1 MGRRALPEQTFPA
14 ILFNGDSMVADRAT
28 EPGGPGAPV
37 RHREVTVVRFIKLFV
52 AAGLSALVSLA
63 TPAAAATP
71 KDTLVIVKQIDDII
85 TLDPAEV
92 FEFTGGEVIA
102 NVYDRIMT
110 YEAEDTA
117 RLVPGVAESYTAS
130 EDGHIITLKIRP
142 GQTFHSGNPLTAED
156 VAFSIQRV
164 IILNKTPAFIFSQLG
179 WTAENV
185 KDLVKA
191 KDELTVELNV
201 TEDFAPTFV
210 LNCLSAGVGSVVD
223 RKLVLENEKD
233 GDLGYAWLKTNS
245 AGSGPFVLKAW
256 TPNESVVLEAN
267 PKDRHGPPGV
277 TRVVLQHVPEPAA
290 QRLVLEKGDA
300 DIARNLTADQIQG
313 IAGNADLVVE
323 DFPKADLH
331 YLALNQKDERLAKPQ
346 VRQAVRWL
354 IDYQGMA
361 DSFLKGRFKVHQSFW
376 PSGFDMSLT
385 ETPFKLDVAKA
396 KQLLS
401 EAGYPDGFEVELD
414 ASNSS
419 PYSDIAQ
426 AIQATLGQAGIKAK
440 IVPGEQKQVITRY
453 RARQHQMLLLYW
465 SPDYMDP
472 HSNADSFA
480 RNPDNSDNAKAK
492 PLAWRNAWDIP
503 EITKEA
509 DAAAR
514 ERNPEEREQMYLR
527 LQKKLQED
535 GPFVIMFQNTEQVAR
550 HKDVKGFVSG
560 PTFDTVYYRLV
571 TK

>member
-1 MGRRALPEQTFPA
+1 MNRFGKLLFAASVLGFTF
-14 ILFNGDSMVADRAT
+14 L
-28 EPGGPGAPV
+28 GAP
-37 RHREVTVVRFIKLFV
+37 
-52 AAGLSALVSLA
+52 AWAD
-63 TPAAAATP
+63 TP
-71 KDTLVIVKQIDDII
+71 KDTVVIAKQIDDII

-92 FEFTGGEVIA
+92 FEFSGGEVIA
-102 NVYDRIMT
+102 NIYDRIMT
-110 YEAEDTA
+110 YEAEDTQK
-117 RLVPGVAESYTAS
+117 LVGGVAESYSAS
-130 EDGHIITLKIRP
+130 EDGHTITLKIRP
-142 GQTFHSGNPLTAED
+142 GQKFHSGNPLTAED

-179 WTAENV
+179 WTPENV
-185 KDLVKA
+185 KELVKA
-191 KDELTVELNV
+191 TDEATVELKI
-201 TEDFAPTFV
+201 TENFAPTFV

-223 RKLVLENEKD
+223 KKLVLEHETD
-233 GDLGYAWLKTNS
+233 GDLGYAWLKSND
-245 AGSGPFVLKAW
+245 AGSGPFVLKSW
-256 TPNESVVLEAN
+256 KPNEAVNLEAF
-267 PKDRHGPPGV
+267 PDDRHGAPAV
-277 TRVVLQHVPEPAA
+277 KRVVLRHVPEPAA
-290 QRLVLEKGDA
+290 QRLMLEKGDA
-300 DIARNLTADQIQG
+300 DLARNLTADQIQG

-331 YLALNQKDERLAKPQ
+331 YMALNQKDERLAKPE

-361 DSFLKGRFKVHQSFW
+361 DTFLKGRFKVHQSFW
-376 PSGFDMSLT
+376 PSGFFASLT
-385 ETPFKLDVAKA
+385 DTPYKLDVAKA
-396 KQLLS
+396 KELLAQ
-401 EAGYPDGFEVELD
+401 AGYPDGFEVELD

-426 AIQATLGQAGIKAK
+426 AVQATLAQAGIKAK
-440 IVPGEQKQVITRY
+440 IVPGEQKQVITKY

-480 RNPDNSDNAKAK
+480 RNPDNADDAKSK

-503 EITKEA
+503 EITKET

-514 ERNPEEREQMYLR
+514 EINPDKREKMYLD
-527 LQKKLQED
+527 LQKKLQDD

-550 HKDVKGFVSG
+550 HKNVMGFVSG
-560 PTFDTVYYRLV
+560 PTFDTVYYRLI

>member
-1 MGRRALPEQTFPA
+1 VFVETPQGGGRY
-14 ILFNGDSMVADRAT
+14 
-28 EPGGPGAPV
+28 
-37 RHREVTVVRFIKLFV
+37 REKTVIRFAKLLI
-52 AAGLSALVSLA
+52 AAGLLGAGLLAEPALA
-63 TPAAAATP
+63 DTP
-71 KDTLVIVKQIDDII
+71 KDTLVIAKQIDDII

-110 YEAEDTA
+110 YEAEDTEK
-117 RLVPGVAESYTAS
+117 LVPGVAESHS
-130 EDGHIITLKIRP
+130 VSDDGRTITLKIRP
-142 GQTFHSGNPLTAED
+142 GQEFHSGNPVTAED

-179 WTAENV
+179 WTPENV

-191 KDELTVELNV
+191 KDELSVELTI

-223 RKLVLENEKD
+223 KKLVLEHESG
-233 GDLGYAWLKTNS
+233 GDLGYAWLKLNS
-245 AGSGPFVLKAW
+245 AGSGAFALKGW
-256 TPNESVVLEAN
+256 TPNETVVLEAH
-267 PKDRHGPPGV
+267 PKHRLGAPGV
-277 TRVVLQHVPEPAA
+277 KRVVIRHIPEPAA

-313 IAGNADLVVE
+313 IAGNAELVVE

-346 VRQAVRWL
+346 VRKAIRWL
-354 IDYQGMA
+354 IDYEGMA
-361 DSFLKGRFKVHQSFW
+361 NSFLKGRFKVHQSFW
-376 PSGFDMSLT
+376 PSGFFASLT
-385 ETPFKLDVAKA
+385 DTPFKLDVEKA
-396 KQLLS
+396 KQLLA
-401 EAGYPDGFEVELD
+401 EAGYPDGFEIELD

-419 PYSDIAQ
+419 PHSDIAQ
-426 AIQATLGQAGIKAK
+426 AVQATVGQAGIKAS
-440 IVPGEQKQVITRY
+440 IVPGEQKQVITKY

-480 RNPDNSDNAKAK
+480 RNPDNSDNAKSK
-492 PLAWRNAWDIP
+492 PLAWRNAWEIP
-503 EITKEA
+503 ELTKET

-514 ERNPEEREQMYLR
+514 ERDPEKRKQMYLE
-527 LQKKLQED
+527 LQKKVQED
-535 GPFVIMFQNTEQVAR
+535 SPFVIMFQNTEQVAH
-550 HKDVKGFVSG
+550 HKNVKGFVSG

>member
-1 MGRRALPEQTFPA
+1 MNRIIKVLLLTGAL
-14 ILFNGDSMVADRAT
+14 S
-28 EPGGPGAPV
+28 
-37 RHREVTVVRFIKLFV
+37 
-52 AAGLSALVSLA
+52 LSVWAE
-63 TPAAAATP
+63 PAAADTP
-71 KDTLVIVKQIDDII
+71 KDTLVIAKQIDDII

-92 FEFTGGEVIA
+92 FEFSGGEVIA
-102 NVYDRIMT
+102 NVYDRVMT
-110 YEAEDTA
+110 YEAEDTQT
-117 RLVPGVAESYTAS
+117 LVPGVAESHS
-130 EDGHIITLKIRP
+130 VGQDGKTITLKIRP
-142 GQTFHSGNPLTAED
+142 GQKFHSGNPLTAED

-179 WTAENV
+179 WTPENV

-191 KDELTVELNV
+191 KDELTVDLTI

-223 RKLVLENEKD
+223 RKLVLEHETN

-245 AGSGPFVLKAW
+245 AGSGPFVLKSW
-256 TPNESVVLEAN
+256 KPNETVMLEAN
-267 PKDRHGPPGV
+267 PEYRHGAPAMK
-277 TRVVLQHVPEPAA
+277 RVVIRHVPEPAS
-290 QRLVLEKGDA
+290 QRLMLEKGDA
-300 DIARNLTADQIQG
+300 DLVRNLTADQIQG
-313 IAGNADLVVE
+313 IAGNSDLVV
-323 DFPKADLH
+323 DSYPKADV
-331 YLALNQKDERLAKPQ
+331 YYVALNQKDERLAKPQ

-376 PSGFDMSLT
+376 PSGFYASLT
-385 ETPFKLDVAKA
+385 DTPFKLDVAKG
-396 KQLLS
+396 KQLLA

-414 ASNSS
+414 SSNIS
-419 PYSDIAQ
+419 PFTEIAQ
-426 AIQATLGQAGIKAK
+426 SLQATMGQAGIKVN
-440 IVPGEQKQVITRY
+440 IIPGEQKQVITKY

-480 RNPDNSDNAKAK
+480 RNPDNSDNAKSK

-503 EITKEA
+503 EITKKA

-514 ERNPEEREQMYLR
+514 ERDPEKRKEMYLD
-527 LQKKLQED
+527 LQLMLQQD
-535 GPFVIMFQNTEQVAR
+535 SPFVIMFQSTEQVA
-550 HKDVKGFVSG
+550 HYKNVNGFVSG
-560 PTFDTVYYRLV
+560 PTYDTVYYRLV